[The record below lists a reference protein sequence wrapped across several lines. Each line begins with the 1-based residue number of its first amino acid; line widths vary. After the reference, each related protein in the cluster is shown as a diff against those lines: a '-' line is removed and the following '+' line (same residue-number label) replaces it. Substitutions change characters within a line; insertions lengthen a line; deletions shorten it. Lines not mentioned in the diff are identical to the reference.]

1 MDASKRIED
10 MITAPLENLGYEV
23 VRVQISGSQ
32 RQTLQVMAE
41 RLDGKP
47 IVVEDCAMISRTLSA
62 LFDVEDPISGAYTL
76 EVSSPGLDRPLTRPK
91 DFARFA
97 GLEARIE
104 LRRLIDGRRRFR
116 GKLAGLDN
124 DTVRID
130 VDGTVVELP
139 FAEIDR
145 AKLILT
151 DELLA
156 LAGAGDVQH

>member
-10 MITAPLENLGYEV
+10 MIVAPLEGMGYEV

-32 RQTLQVMAE
+32 QKTLQIMVE
-41 RLDGKP
+41 RLDGKTV
-47 IVVEDCAMISRTLSA
+47 VVEDCATVSRALSA
-62 LFDVEDPISGAYTL
+62 LFDVEDPLAGAYTL

-91 DFARFA
+91 DFERFA

-104 LRRLIDGRRRFR
+104 LRRLIDGRRRIR
-116 GKLAGLDN
+116 GKLAGLVEDM
-124 DTVRID
+124 VRID
-130 VDGTVVELP
+130 VDGTVIELP

-156 LAGAGDVQH
+156 LAGAGDVEH

>member
-10 MITAPLENLGYEV
+10 MIAAPLENLGYEV
-23 VRVQISGSQ
+23 VRVQITGSQ

-41 RLDGKP
+41 RLDGVP
-47 IVVEDCAMISRTLSA
+47 IVVEDCATISRTLSA
-62 LFDVEDPISGAYTL
+62 LFDVEDPITGAYTL

-91 DFARFA
+91 DFERFA

-104 LRRLIDGRRRFR
+104 LRRLIDNRRRFR
-116 GKLAGLDN
+116 GKLAGLDG

-156 LAGAGDVQH
+156 LSGAGDVQH

>member
-47 IVVEDCAMISRTLSA
+47 IVVEDCATISRTLSA

>member
-41 RLDGKP
+41 RRDGKP
-47 IVVEDCAMISRTLSA
+47 IVVEDCATISRTLSA

-91 DFARFA
+91 DFERFA

-130 VDGTVVELP
+130 VEGTVVELP

>member
-10 MITAPLENLGYEV
+10 MIAAPLENLGYEV
-23 VRVQISGSQ
+23 VRVQITGSQ

-41 RLDGKP
+41 RLDGIP
-47 IVVEDCAMISRTLSA
+47 IVVEDCATISRTLSA

-91 DFARFA
+91 DFERFA

-116 GKLAGLDN
+116 GKLAGLDG